1 MCIGGYSTCGRLL
14 VYTQMGSVAV
24 KTERINIRTTKQ
36 LKDKIARIAQKQ
48 GVPVAELINDYIK
61 QLPEPQ

>member
-1 MCIGGYSTCGRLL
+1 M
-14 VYTQMGSVAV
+14 